1 MTPAAYTP
9 RDPGTTVLYQVVA
22 DHLET
27 FLATIDADPTA
38 KGLPGYVRDEFYA
51 YLQCGIL
58 AHGFLKLGC
67 DSCPHKMLLA
77 LRTRACPQHG
87 SFGAATHR
95 VWRAGRP
102 TGAAHWLGFWPRERT
117 PATHRYAMR

>member
-9 RDPGTTVLYQVVA
+9 RDPSTTVLYQVVA

-27 FLATIDADPTA
+27 FLATIDDDPTA
-38 KGLPGYVRDEFYA
+38 KGLPQFVKDEFYA

-58 AHGFLKLGC
+58 AHGFLRLDC

-77 LRTRACPQHG
+77 FTCKRRGFCPSCAGRHNFPFWKSDSDPNG
-87 SFGAATHR
+87 AISFGT
-95 VWRAGRP
+95 GRF
-102 TGAAHWLGFWPRERT
+102 TGIK
-117 PATHRYAMR
+117 